1 MANSR
6 LAQLDDFPMGFVFH
20 IKRAEEAIL
29 SNSLSQ
35 LKEVVENLYY
45 AVYSRLVV
53 EMANVDLCSSF
64 TVNIRCMTAKDVF
77 ALPEP
82 GQMYKIFLA
91 CKEILDSPSIHSHL
105 NTATI
110 HACQK
115 GFFYRLASKLSTT
128 PGFSSDSSSNSSSND
143 NNNNDDDDTM
153 SYRRHIISEIS
164 SGIPPFCNKWLRLSA
179 VYHMPSAQV
188 LALLSEKYLS
198 IMPKAPITGEIPV
211 SDLPFV
217 NPDTIRP
224 DVWERQIIQNH
235 RQATLAKLEGKSIG
249 DIRREDSESSSS
261 AASSSSSS
269 ARLMGFAKERKCVC
283 ASTCTC
289 AFDCT
294 LDVERPCPCAPRMMR
309 VLLAGRRRGPGAAL
323 AFAARC
329 SGLAKAIF
337 DGLAVMSREV
347 PEAEV
352 VKELGH
358 SLVLLEEEVRK
369 ERAAAAAAA
378 R

>member
-1 MANSR
+1 
-6 LAQLDDFPMGFVFH
+6 MGFVFH
-20 IKRAEEAIL
+20 IKRAQEAIL
-29 SNSLSQ
+29 SSSLPQ

-53 EMANVDLCSSF
+53 EMANVDLCASF
-64 TVNIRCMTAKDVF
+64 TVSIRCMTAKDVF

-115 GFFYRLASKLSTT
+115 GFFHRLATKFSIT
-128 PGFSSDSSSNSSSND
+128 PGFSSGNSSSND
-143 NNNNDDDDTM
+143 NNDDENNDDDDDTM

-179 VYHMPSAQV
+179 VYHMPSVQV

-224 DVWERQIIQNH
+224 DVWERQIIQDH

-249 DIRREDSESSSS
+249 DIRREDSDSSSS
-261 AASSSSSS
+261 ASSS

-289 AFDCT
+289 ASDCT

-309 VLLAGRRRGPGAAL
+309 VLLAGRRRGPGAAAL
-323 AFAARC
+323 AFGARC

-337 DGLAVMSREV
+337 DGLAVMCREV
-347 PEAEV
+347 SEAEV
-352 VKELGH
+352 VKELGR
-358 SLVLLEEEVRK
+358 SLVLLEEEVHK
-369 ERAAAAAAA
+369 ERAAAAS
-378 R
+378 

>member
-6 LAQLDDFPMGFVFH
+6 LVQLDDSPMGFVFH

-29 SNSLSQ
+29 INSLPQ

-64 TVNIRCMTAKDVF
+64 TVKIRCMTAKDVF

-115 GFFYRLASKLSTT
+115 GFFHRLANKLSTT
-128 PGFSSDSSSNSSSND
+128 PGFSSDNSSDDD
-143 NNNNDDDDTM
+143 NNNDDDVDDDDDDTM

-217 NPDTIRP
+217 NPDTIRR
-224 DVWERQIIQNH
+224 DVWERQIIQDH

-249 DIRREDSESSSS
+249 DIRREDSD
-261 AASSSSSS
+261 SSSSSS

-347 PEAEV
+347 SEAEV
-352 VKELGH
+352 VKELGR

-369 ERAAAAAAA
+369 ERAAAAATAA
-378 R
+378 C